1 MVWLSEG
8 WGGGLRNKL
17 NEVQGDM
24 TFLPAKEGGGG
35 WVIFGR
41 Q

>member
-1 MVWLSEG
+1 MG
-8 WGGGLRNKL
+8 GGGLRNKL
-17 NEVQGDM
+17 DKVHGGM
-24 TFLPAKEGGGG
+24 TFFACQGRGGG